1 MFHLLVFLFIFLISA
16 RVQLSSQSE
25 QAFTQKIVTLNMHQG
40 RLIGHLRYTFWY
52 FLINLALIQCPKNY
66 TINYISKKAYHTGF
80 YCPTIID
87 VYQNWHLKKESMKDI
102 ILEKN
107 VTFIEYNFCEESLPY
122 IMTNIKKLPREI
134 NMFITKKEIQET
146 TYVSY
151 VWN

>member
-1 MFHLLVFLFIFLISA
+1 MTILNVLLKSIQKSNTTSITYLFHLLVFLFIFLISA

-66 TINYISKKAYHTGF
+66 TINYISKKAYHTDF

-107 VTFIEYNFCEESLPY
+107 VTFIEYNFCEESLPLY
-122 IMTNIKKLPREI
+122 YDK
-134 NMFITKKEIQET
+134 
-146 TYVSY
+146 Y
-151 VWN
+151 